1 MCVPSITRVEFTRI
15 LHLMSSTFDRP
26 APDLAKIL
34 NAWEEWERGEQ
45 NPGKVLT
52 NMKTAGLAE
61 VLRELT
67 ESGWVPSVR
76 S

>member
-1 MCVPSITRVEFTRI
+1 MFAPI
-15 LHLMSSTFDRP
+15 LNTMSSAFERP

-34 NAWEEWERGEQ
+34 TAWEEWERGEQ

-67 ESGWVPSVR
+67 DSGWKPSVHQ
-76 S
+76 

>member
-1 MCVPSITRVEFTRI
+1 MPSSFE
-15 LHLMSSTFDRP
+15 RP
-26 APDLAKIL
+26 SPDLAKIL
-34 NAWEEWERGEQ
+34 NAWDEWERGEQ

-67 ESGWVPSVR
+67 ESGWKPSVR
-76 S
+76 Q

>member
-1 MCVPSITRVEFTRI
+1 MPRI
-15 LHLMSSTFDRP
+15 LHSMSSTFDRP

-34 NAWEEWERGEQ
+34 TAWEEWERGEQ

-52 NMKTAGLAE
+52 NMKTAGLAD